1 MRRPYRAAVELS
13 LQLQLSKQSR
23 TAVSVLDDVWGKV
36 SAGANFF
43 NPSANTSVFAQL
55 DVTFG
60 DDTDDTGGK
69 AGMRVSW

>member
-1 MRRPYRAAVELS
+1 MRRPYRAAFELS

-23 TAVSVLDDVWGKV
+23 TAVSVLGDVWGKV
-36 SAGANFF
+36 SAGANVV

-60 DDTDDTGGK
+60 DDTDGK